1 LQPAHDECN
10 RKSYFSIE
18 DFYRLFVL
26 FVYYRKK
33 YAMSG
38 NRCNVS
44 LLKKFTRLGVIGF
57 SILVLLAACGSG
69 GGTTTAGGTTP
80 TVAAPT
86 ATPTATP
93 TVAATPTPTPAGST
107 VEVSMSRSGGYTLFF
122 APQTVTI
129 AVGTTVVWTNRTSI
143 AHTVTSDDGKS
154 FDSGTAN
161 PITAGMTFSFKFT
174 KPGTYKYH
182 CALHPQMMVGTI
194 IVT

>member
-1 LQPAHDECN
+1 
-10 RKSYFSIE
+10 
-18 DFYRLFVL
+18 
-26 FVYYRKK
+26 
-33 YAMSG
+33 MSS

-44 LLKKFTRLGVIGF
+44 LLKKFIRLGAIVVSL
-57 SILVLLAACGSG
+57 SILLAACGSN

-86 ATPTATP
+86 ATPTATAIP
-93 TVAATPTPTPAGST
+93 TVAPTPTSAAPAGSV
-107 VEVSMSRSGGYTLFF
+107 VEVSMSRSGVYTLFF

-129 AVGTTVVWTNRTSI
+129 SVGTTVTWTNRTSI
-143 AHTVTSDDGKS
+143 SHTVTSDDGKS
-154 FDSGTAN
+154 FDSGMAN

-182 CALHPQMMVGTI
+182 CALHPEMMVGTI

>member
-1 LQPAHDECN
+1 
-10 RKSYFSIE
+10 
-18 DFYRLFVL
+18 
-26 FVYYRKK
+26 
-33 YAMSG
+33 MSS

-44 LLKKFTRLGVIGF
+44 WLKKLIRLGAIVV
-57 SILVLLAACGSG
+57 SLSVLLAACGSN

-86 ATPTATP
+86 ATPTPTP
-93 TVAATPTPTPAGST
+93 TVAPTPTSAPTGQ
-107 VEVSMSRSGGYTLFF
+107 VVNVSMSRSGAYTLFF

-129 AVGTTVVWTNRTSI
+129 SVGTTVVWTNRTSI
-143 AHTVTSDDGKS
+143 SHTVTSDDGKS

-182 CALHPQMMVGTI
+182 CALHPEMMVGTI